1 MAFTNWKE
9 LKKMD
14 AHIHIL
20 PDAVHEANPNAED
33 VWRYADL
40 KQYRSM
46 MDELHIE
53 KAIIM
58 PLNDPWLMSMEF
70 TVHAVHQNLRA
81 MKNQYPDKF
90 YAFADVDTRNT
101 PAQSVDAIIQAID
114 SYGLDGIKIHPNNT
128 GIALDDAYNN
138 PIFTLAQQRHIP
150 IAIHS
155 YPNEEHDVSA
165 TERIVK
171 VAERYPDLKLIVS
184 HMGGFQW
191 ARLRSIGCY
200 VDMSTTLPD

>member
-70 TVHAVHQNLRA
+70 TVPCGPSKSAGHEE
-81 MKNQYPDKF
+81 
-90 YAFADVDTRNT
+90 
-101 PAQSVDAIIQAID
+101 
-114 SYGLDGIKIHPNNT
+114 
-128 GIALDDAYNN
+128 
-138 PIFTLAQQRHIP
+138 PISR
-150 IAIHS
+150 
-155 YPNEEHDVSA
+155 
-165 TERIVK
+165 
-171 VAERYPDLKLIVS
+171 
-184 HMGGFQW
+184 
-191 ARLRSIGCY
+191 
-200 VDMSTTLPD
+200 